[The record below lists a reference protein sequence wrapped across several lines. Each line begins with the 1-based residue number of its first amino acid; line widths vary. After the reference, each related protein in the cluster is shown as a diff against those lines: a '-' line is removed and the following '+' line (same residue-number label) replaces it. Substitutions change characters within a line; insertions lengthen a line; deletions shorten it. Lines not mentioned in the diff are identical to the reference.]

1 MLVTPQDEQQQILGF
16 IIGRL
21 LPAPEVY
28 NPGGLTIM
36 IDDFCVQSEETWEV
50 IGAQL
55 IAAIKV
61 KATVKGA
68 AQLLVVCGKHDYVKR
83 KFLRDQNLAIASEW
97 FVGSIV

>member
-1 MLVTPQDEQQQILGF
+1 MLTAEDEHQQILGF

-28 NPGGLTIM
+28 NPGGFTLM
-36 IDDFCVQSEETWEV
+36 IDDFCVQSEKLWEV

-68 AQLLVVCGKHDYVKR
+68 AQLLVVCGKHDHVKR
-83 KFLRDQNLAIASEW
+83 KFLMDQNLTIASEW